1 MNKQQVIDKLY
12 KQLSSQGISY
22 QKWELNEIIEPF
34 LTLLLKELSRGHNI
48 SLVHFGKFV
57 VKTHKSR
64 PYYNINK
71 GQTDQTKEKRSIEF
85 TPHRNFHRSAAPE

>member
-1 MNKQQVIDKLY
+1 MNKQQIIDKLY
-12 KQLSSQGISY
+12 KQLSGQGISY

-34 LTLLLKELSRGHNI
+34 LALLLEELNQGNNI
-48 SLVHFGKFV
+48 SLIHFGKFV

-71 GQTDQTKEKRSIEF
+71 RQTDLTKERRSIEF
-85 TPHRNFHRSAAPE
+85 TPHRNFHRSADPE